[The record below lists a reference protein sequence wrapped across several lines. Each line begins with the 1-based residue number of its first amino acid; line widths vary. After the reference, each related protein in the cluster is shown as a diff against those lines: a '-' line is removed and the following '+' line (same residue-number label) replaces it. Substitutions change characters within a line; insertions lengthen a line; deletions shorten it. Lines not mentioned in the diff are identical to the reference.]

1 MVRWSCTPV
10 KLWCAFAGLNRTSGY
25 SGAKMM
31 RVHSPRAQDERAPAP
46 APATSFADAVLKAP
60 EPPRERFKWTAQR
73 TVLYVVAFGILARS
87 AHLADGVHSFI
98 HQSIITHR
106 QYLLAMTEHAHTL
119 PRQVPSQHAPG

>member
-73 TVLYVVAFGILARS
+73 TVLYVVAFGMATWLTA
-87 AHLADGVHSFI
+87 F
-98 HQSIITHR
+98 IITYMLV
-106 QYLLAMTEHAHTL
+106 QVLLRVT
-119 PRQVPSQHAPG
+119 QQ